1 MEERIVT
8 WMISALMAYP
18 PVTVPL
24 VGLFTVLGTFSVCS
38 TTIFKAL
45 HWAVMLTATNKD
57 DLMVARAE
65 QAWAK
70 LKEAPFIGVIIKLSE
85 RHTYIK
91 R

>member
-1 MEERIVT
+1 MEDKIVE
-8 WMISALMAYP
+8 WIVSALMAYP

-24 VGLFTVLGTFSVCS
+24 VGLFTLLGTFSVCS

-45 HWAVMLTATNKD
+45 HWAVTLSATDKD

-65 QAWAK
+65 ASWGK
-70 LKEAPFIGVIIKLSE
+70 LKEAPFIGVLIRMSE
-85 RHTYIK
+85 RYTYIK